1 MSDTHNNNNN
11 NNNNN
16 DESKLISQG
25 GYGCIYHPSFP
36 VKTKKLDIRSSKKY
50 VSKLQKN
57 NYQSRFEEFIGN
69 IIQKIP
75 SYRYFFVPILK
86 SYNIDLASI
95 SPESIQKCK
104 AITKH
109 MKEIEEDRRKD
120 YGSKDGSPS
129 LDRHS
134 PSLDRHY
141 SPSLDRH
148 YSPSLDR
155 HYSPSLDR
163 HYSPSLDYKSLNNN
177 FIIQKMEYIS
187 GSINL
192 KKYLY
197 KIISENTNTAMDDFE
212 VDSEDDPD
220 DHVKEQEQEHS
231 MHSGGKNLKK
241 TDHLR
246 VSGRHRQH
254 RQHRHREL
262 AESRHL
268 HHHINKTASGNSN
281 LSYKLISILFDCYE
295 RLSDCVNILVKNE
308 IVHNDLKY
316 NNVLIKTETVTP
328 IIIDFGLSIYIKQ
341 LLENPWREAKETGE
355 AVHSSSS
362 SNSNPRSNNYYWKQ
376 HFYVHAP
383 EYYLWPIES
392 HIISFLIQE
401 SNVLSL
407 EALTEIAYVY
417 THNNEAIMY
426 MSSEF
431 KEQYMK
437 LCISI
442 YGKYI
447 NRPREEIINELIK
460 YWNKWDIYSQNVM
473 FLKLFCSIVIRGN
486 TAYTDKKYV
495 YNGGKRRNQ
504 DHHPHTTTAIPVPVY
519 FETKQLQLNTYYF
532 LDEPKIVDI
541 IEFMLLNIHPDPE
554 KRLLPDEA
562 KTRFNTI
569 LYYC

>member
-1 MSDTHNNNNN
+1 
-11 NNNNN
+11 
-16 DESKLISQG
+16 
-25 GYGCIYHPSFP
+25 
-36 VKTKKLDIRSSKKY
+36 
-50 VSKLQKN
+50 
-57 NYQSRFEEFIGN
+57 
-69 IIQKIP
+69 
-75 SYRYFFVPILK
+75 
-86 SYNIDLASI
+86 
-95 SPESIQKCK
+95 
-104 AITKH
+104 
-109 MKEIEEDRRKD
+109 
-120 YGSKDGSPS
+120 
-129 LDRHS
+129 
-134 PSLDRHY
+134 
-141 SPSLDRH
+141 
-148 YSPSLDR
+148 
-155 HYSPSLDR
+155 
-163 HYSPSLDYKSLNNN
+163 
-177 FIIQKMEYIS
+177 
-187 GSINL
+187 
-192 KKYLY
+192 
-197 KIISENTNTAMDDFE
+197 
-212 VDSEDDPD
+212 
-220 DHVKEQEQEHS
+220 
-231 MHSGGKNLKK
+231 
-241 TDHLR
+241 
-246 VSGRHRQH
+246 
-254 RQHRHREL
+254 
-262 AESRHL
+262 
-268 HHHINKTASGNSN
+268 
-281 LSYKLISILFDCYE
+281 
-295 RLSDCVNILVKNE
+295 
-308 IVHNDLKY
+308 
-316 NNVLIKTETVTP
+316 VTP
-328 IIIDFGLSIYIKQ
+328 VIIDFGLSIYIKQ

-504 DHHPHTTTAIPVPVY
+504 DQPAAPAASSQSHTVVGGRNPHTTPDIPVY

-554 KRLLPDEA
+554 KRMHPDEV
-562 KTRFNTI
+562 KTVFNSI
-569 LYYC
+569 LYHC

>member
-11 NNNNN
+11 NN
-16 DESKLISQG
+16 DEPKLISQG

-57 NYQSRFEEFIGN
+57 NYQSRFEEFIGS

-120 YGSKDGSPS
+120 YGSKD
-129 LDRHS
+129 DS

-141 SPSLDRH
+141 SQ
-148 YSPSLDR
+148 
-155 HYSPSLDR
+155 
-163 HYSPSLDYKSLNNN
+163 SLDYTSLNNN

-220 DHVKEQEQEHS
+220 DDVKEQEQEHS

-268 HHHINKTASGNSN
+268 HHQINKTASGNSN

-341 LLENPWREAKETGE
+341 LLANPWREAKETGE

-362 SNSNPRSNNYYWKQ
+362 SSLSESKQESNNYYWKQ
-376 HFYVHAP
+376 HFYTHAP

-401 SNVLSL
+401 SSVLTL

-460 YWNKWDIYSQNVM
+460 YWNKWDIYAQNVM

-486 TAYTDKKYV
+486 SAYTDKKY

-504 DHHPHTTTAIPVPVY
+504 HQTPPADTDTPDTDTPATAATTPDTATTDPEIPVY
-519 FETKQLQLNTYYF
+519 FETKQLQLNTFYF

-541 IEFMLLNIHPDPE
+541 IGFMLLNIHPDPE
-554 KRLLPDEA
+554 KRMLPDEV
-562 KTRFNTI
+562 KTVFNSI
-569 LYYC
+569 LYHC

>member
-1 MSDTHNNNNN
+1 
-11 NNNNN
+11 
-16 DESKLISQG
+16 
-25 GYGCIYHPSFP
+25 
-36 VKTKKLDIRSSKKY
+36 
-50 VSKLQKN
+50 
-57 NYQSRFEEFIGN
+57 
-69 IIQKIP
+69 
-75 SYRYFFVPILK
+75 
-86 SYNIDLASI
+86 
-95 SPESIQKCK
+95 
-104 AITKH
+104 
-109 MKEIEEDRRKD
+109 
-120 YGSKDGSPS
+120 
-129 LDRHS
+129 
-134 PSLDRHY
+134 
-141 SPSLDRH
+141 
-148 YSPSLDR
+148 
-155 HYSPSLDR
+155 
-163 HYSPSLDYKSLNNN
+163 
-177 FIIQKMEYIS
+177 MEYIS

-554 KRLLPDEA
+554 KRMHPDEV
-562 KTRFNTI
+562 KTVFNSI
-569 LYYC
+569 LYHC

>member
-1 MSDTHNNNNN
+1 
-11 NNNNN
+11 
-16 DESKLISQG
+16 
-25 GYGCIYHPSFP
+25 

-57 NYQSRFEEFIGN
+57 NYQSRFEEFIGA

-129 LDRHS
+129 LDNG
-134 PSLDRHY
+134 
-141 SPSLDRH
+141 
-148 YSPSLDR
+148 
-155 HYSPSLDR
+155 SPSLDR

-197 KIISENTNTAMDDFE
+197 KIISENTNTAIDDFE

-220 DHVKEQEQEHS
+220 DHVKEQEQEQERNAIY
-231 MHSGGKNLKK
+231 SGGKNLKK

-246 VSGRHRQH
+246 VSGR
-254 RQHRHREL
+254 RHREL

-268 HHHINKTASGNSN
+268 HHHINKSASGNSN

-328 IIIDFGLSIYIKQ
+328 VIIDFGLSIYIKQ

-362 SNSNPRSNNYYWKQ
+362 SDSNPRSNNYYWKQ
-376 HFYVHAP
+376 HFYAHAP

-504 DHHPHTTTAIPVPVY
+504 DQPATATTAAATPPDIPVY

-554 KRLLPDEA
+554 KRMHPDEV
-562 KTRFNTI
+562 KTVFNSI
-569 LYYC
+569 LYHC

>member
-1 MSDTHNNNNN
+1 MSDTH

-36 VKTKKLDIRSSKKY
+36 MKTKKLDIKSSKKY

-86 SYNIDLASI
+86 TYNIDLASI

-109 MKEIEEDRRKD
+109 MKEIDDDRRKHF
-120 YGSKDGSPS
+120 GSKDESLDNGSPS
-129 LDRHS
+129 LDNG
-134 PSLDRHY
+134 
-141 SPSLDRH
+141 
-148 YSPSLDR
+148 
-155 HYSPSLDR
+155 SPSLDR

-177 FIIQKMEYIS
+177 FIIQKMEYIA

-197 KIISENTNTAMDDFE
+197 KIIRENTNTAIDDFDF
-212 VDSEDDPD
+212 DSENETVDDD
-220 DHVKEQEQEHS
+220 VKEREHS
-231 MHSGGKNLKK
+231 MHSGGKKLKNPRK
-241 TDHLR
+241 MQ
-246 VSGRHRQH
+246 QH
-254 RQHRHREL
+254 RQL
-262 AESRHL
+262 AEARHL
-268 HHHINKTASGNSN
+268 HHHINKTVGDEVSQTRKNE

-295 RLSDCVNILVKNE
+295 RLTDCINILVKNE
-308 IVHNDLKY
+308 IIHNDIKY
-316 NNVLIKTETVTP
+316 NNILINTETVTP
-328 IIIDFGLSIYIKQ
+328 VIIDFGLSIYVKQ
-341 LLENPWREAKETGE
+341 LLANPWREAKETGE
-355 AVHSSSS
+355 EVHSSLSLS
-362 SNSNPRSNNYYWKQ
+362 DAKQATNNYYWKQ
-376 HFYVHAP
+376 HFYTHAP

-460 YWNKWDIYSQNVM
+460 YWNKWDIYAQNVM
-473 FLKLFCSIVIRGN
+473 FLKLFCSIVIKGN
-486 TAYTDKKYV
+486 SAYADKKY

-504 DHHPHTTTAIPVPVY
+504 HQTPPAASSQSHTVVGGRNPHTDTATPATATPDPELPVY
-519 FETKQLQLNTYYF
+519 FETKQLQLNTFYF

-541 IEFMLLNIHPDPE
+541 IGFMLLNIHPDPE
-554 KRLLPDEA
+554 KRMLPDEV
-562 KTRFNTI
+562 KTVFNSI
-569 LYYC
+569 LYHC

>member
-1 MSDTHNNNNN
+1 MSDTH
-11 NNNNN
+11 NNNN

-57 NYQSRFEEFIGN
+57 NYQSRFEEFIGS

-120 YGSKDGSPS
+120 FGSKDGSPS

-134 PSLDRHY
+134 PSLDRH
-141 SPSLDRH
+141 
-148 YSPSLDR
+148 
-155 HYSPSLDR
+155 
-163 HYSPSLDYKSLNNN
+163 SPSLDYKSLNNN

-197 KIISENTNTAMDDFE
+197 KIISENTNTAIDDFE

-220 DHVKEQEQEHS
+220 DHVKEQEQERNAIY
-231 MHSGGKNLKK
+231 SGGKNLKK

-246 VSGRHRQH
+246 FSRQR
-254 RQHRHREL
+254 RQRREL

-268 HHHINKTASGNSN
+268 HHHINKSASGNSN

-328 IIIDFGLSIYIKQ
+328 VIIDFGLSIYIKQ

-504 DHHPHTTTAIPVPVY
+504 DQTTTATAAATLPAIPVPVY

-554 KRLLPDEA
+554 KRMHPDEV
-562 KTRFNTI
+562 KTVFNSI
-569 LYYC
+569 LYHC

>member
-1 MSDTHNNNNN
+1 MSDTH
-11 NNNNN
+11 NNNN

-57 NYQSRFEEFIGN
+57 NYQSRFEEFIGS

-134 PSLDRHY
+134 PSLDRH
-141 SPSLDRH
+141 S
-148 YSPSLDR
+148 
-155 HYSPSLDR
+155 
-163 HYSPSLDYKSLNNN
+163 SPSLDYKSLNNN

-220 DHVKEQEQEHS
+220 DHVKEQEQERNAIY
-231 MHSGGKNLKK
+231 SGGKNLKK

-246 VSGRHRQH
+246 VSGR
-254 RQHRHREL
+254 RHREL

-308 IVHNDLKY
+308 IIHNDLKY

-328 IIIDFGLSIYIKQ
+328 VIIDFGLSIYIKQ

-376 HFYVHAP
+376 HFYTHAP

-504 DHHPHTTTAIPVPVY
+504 DQPANPQTTAANTTIPHTSSQSHTVVGGRNPHTTAAIPVPVY

-554 KRLLPDEA
+554 KRMHPDEV
-562 KTRFNTI
+562 KTVFNSI
-569 LYYC
+569 LYHC